1 MASFMI
7 TGGKVGRLLGRK
19 RAFAI
24 GCVIYGAG
32 SMTTALSPNLA
43 VLMFG
48 WSLLEGIGAAL
59 IMPAIVA
66 LVASNFDRAERPRAY
81 GIVAAFGVIAVAVGP
96 VTWPLLLAGLGIGAL
111 ASQLGSVTVSSVPD
125 EESADVGGIQNSF
138 MFLGSSIWTALA
150 GAVLISALS
159 TSFLTGIEENPDVP
173 KAVSAQAQV
182 QLGGGVPFIS
192 DASCRTP

>member
-32 SMTTALSPNLA
+32 SMTTTLSPNLA
-43 VLMFG
+43 VLLIG

-81 GIVAAFGVIAVAVGP
+81 GIVAACGVIAVAVGP

-138 MFLGSSIWTALA
+138 MFLGSSIGTALA

>member
-1 MASFMI
+1 
-7 TGGKVGRLLGRK
+7 
-19 RAFAI
+19 
-24 GCVIYGAG
+24 
-32 SMTTALSPNLA
+32 
-43 VLMFG
+43 MFG
-48 WSLLEGIGAAL
+48 WSLREGIGAAL

-138 MFLGSSIWTALA
+138 MFLGSSIGTALA

>member
-1 MASFMI
+1 
-7 TGGKVGRLLGRK
+7 
-19 RAFAI
+19 
-24 GCVIYGAG
+24 
-32 SMTTALSPNLA
+32 
-43 VLMFG
+43 MFG
-48 WSLLEGIGAAL
+48 WSLREGIGAAL

-138 MFLGSSIWTALA
+138 MFVGSSIGTAP